1 MIRGTTQTHV
11 FYVDDM
17 SLENIEELYITY
29 AQGRRIILEKTLE
42 DVELDTE
49 ENTISVS
56 LTQEDTLKFKT
67 TQWSYL
73 YPNENKRDMM
83 VEIQVRIKYNDE
95 KHSTFASDI
104 ILDDV
109 NKILKDG
116 EI

>member
-1 MIRGTTQTHV
+1 MRRGTTPTHV
-11 FYVDDM
+11 FYIDDA

-73 YPNENKRDMM
+73 YPNENKKDIK
-83 VEIQVRIKYNDE
+83 VKIQIRLKYEDG
-95 KHSTFASDI
+95 SAFASNI
-104 ILDDV
+104 MLDDV
-109 NKILKDG
+109 DDILKDG